1 MRRKLLPFD
10 VDAPYAGDDAA
21 QGHAGAG
28 GDKGG
33 TPCAAG
39 EEHGHDGEEA
49 GLRGDGGEQA
59 GAQGGSP
66 MVQGQ
71 DDTTTEVTA
80 VCTIEW
86 DGLTGA
92 RVTYTLW
99 SDSMHGRASHIRDRE
114 GERV

>member
-21 QGHAGAG
+21 QRRAGAD
-28 GDKGG
+28 GDKDG
-33 TPCAAG
+33 TPCAEGEGHG
-39 EEHGHDGEEA
+39 EEHGEEA
-49 GLRGDGGEQA
+49 GLRGDGGEQ
-59 GAQGGSP
+59 GRAQGGSP

-92 RVTYTLW
+92 RVRLGR
-99 SDSMHGRASHIRDRE
+99 MGGMRGRA
-114 GERV
+114 